1 MSLRIPPLAQFVAC
15 ALLSWALTAYF
26 PQLGFAWFGLVYLA
40 AAFMSLGLGILT
52 FSVAAFIRART
63 TVNPLAPEQ
72 AKHLV
77 TNGLYRYSRNPMYLG
92 LLCVLLGAA
101 LYLENLA
108 AFSGAVLFVWL
119 MTVLQIKPEERA
131 LQLKFG
137 EAFADYRRTT
147 RRWI

>member
-15 ALLSWALTAYF
+15 ALFSWVLTAYF
-26 PQLGFAWFGLVYLA
+26 PKLGLAWSGLVYLA
-40 AAFMSLGLGILT
+40 AAFMSLGLVILT
-52 FSVAAFIRART
+52 ISVAAFIRART
-63 TVNPLAPEQ
+63 TVNPMAPEQ
-72 AKHLV
+72 ANHLV

-92 LLCVLLGAA
+92 LLCALLGAA

-108 AFSGAVLFVWL
+108 AFLGPVLFVWV
-119 MTVLQIKPEERA
+119 MTELQIKPEERA

-137 EAFADYRRTT
+137 DAFADYRQKT